1 MRLPHS
7 WLSFILDTASP
18 TLRAQIWVC
27 TFPSPASP
35 PSPGSCHFQFWGRF
49 AAGYELL
56 EVVPVSQG
64 TLRARLQQRYGARCL
79 GRLF

>member
-1 MRLPHS
+1 MRPPHS
-7 WLSFILDTASP
+7 WRSFILDTASP
-18 TLRAQIWVC
+18 ILRAQIWVC
-27 TFPSPASP
+27 TFPP
-35 PSPGSCHFQFWGRF
+35 PPPRSPGCCHFQFWGRF